1 MHVNRR
7 SISALT
13 LAMAM
18 FATACA
24 TVEVILPRFFD
35 SGYPVI
41 DWVAISQ
48 FIVVGLTWL
57 SLLISAV
64 RPSPVS
70 LIALAIT
77 LALCGLI
84 LAPVIIVAVMYR
96 AWLVVVLAIGCPVAF
111 FASTRA
117 VIEWRGARI

>member
-7 SISALT
+7 PISALT
-13 LAMAM
+13 LAMAI
-18 FATACA
+18 FATACT

-35 SGYPVI
+35 SGYPII

-48 FIVVGLTWL
+48 FIVVGLAWL
-57 SLLISAV
+57 SLVIAAV

-84 LAPVIIVAVMYR
+84 LAPVIIAAVIYR
-96 AWLVVVLAIGCPVAF
+96 AWLVVLLAVGCPAAFVASVRSVLA
-111 FASTRA
+111 
-117 VIEWRGARI
+117 WRGARR